1 MNGLLRRLRRGFCSL
16 LPALGIAGAGPAA
29 ALSLTPVSV
38 SSYTEAYTCSAF
50 RCERNGVTGAG
61 NQTAYAPNTSATA
74 TLKWGAAPVITTTST
89 ADLQTGA
96 GSGPD
101 PVSSRSGASMT
112 LIYQMQ
118 LQGPS
123 SISLPVVMHTSGQ
136 LKLTGSNLDGEV
148 GFATL
153 SLKILGDQNGAMNP
167 IYREYLH
174 ISSRDIGPTGTL
186 TLPFDDSKTFNM
198 GSNLLYEVQMF
209 VSSITQIEP
218 GQGPVNSGMTSLAT
232 LDPLFEID
240 PTFAAAYPDYR
251 LVFSSGAPVS
261 TVPQPPSAALLSLG
275 LLAMGGVRRWR
286 RSTTDD

>member
-1 MNGLLRRLRRGFCSL
+1 MNGLSRRLRRSFCSL
-16 LPALGIAGAGPAA
+16 LPTLGIVGAGPAA

-50 RCERNGVTGAG
+50 RCERNGVTGTG

-89 ADLQTGA
+89 ADLQTGV

-186 TLPFDDSKTFNM
+186 ALPFDEKSVVLRNVGLAPKGTADPYIYISEAGTNFHTWLKAPGTDS
-198 GSNLLYEVQMF
+198 
-209 VSSITQIEP
+209 VSVITNHRRKSKDE
-218 GQGPVNSGMTSLAT
+218 
-232 LDPLFEID
+232 E
-240 PTFAAAYPDYR
+240 
-251 LVFSSGAPVS
+251 LVFSVTATP
-261 TVPQPPSAALLSLG
+261 
-275 LLAMGGVRRWR
+275 
-286 RSTTDD
+286 